1 MASELRIN
9 TSSSPT
15 KKKIKT
21 DYDFLI
27 IGSGFAGSVLA
38 ERISSQM
45 NKRVLVVEKREH
57 IGGNAYDYYNSSG
70 VLIHKYGPH
79 IFHTNYEDVWKY
91 VSFFA
96 DWNGYQHRVLAYVD
110 GKTVPV
116 PINLTTV
123 NAMLGRNF
131 AASELKD
138 YFESVR
144 LRPVTINNSRDVI
157 VSQVG
162 EFFYDKIFKNYSYKQ
177 WGIYPDELLP
187 EVTKRIPVRYDSD
200 DRYFSDKYQGLPV
213 LGYTKLFEKLLSNR
227 NITVM
232 LSVDYKAVIDN
243 VRFDNLIYTGPI
255 DYFFDYKHGRLPYRS
270 LDLRF
275 ETMEI
280 ERYQET
286 AVVNYPNDYEF
297 TRITEF
303 KHMTLQK
310 LPQTTILKEYPTWDG
325 EPYYPTLTKDA
336 DSMYTKY
343 KEETLRLRSVYFIG
357 RLAQYKYYNM
367 DTVIKKALDTF
378 ESIAQKISE

>member
-1 MASELRIN
+1 M
-9 TSSSPT
+9 
-15 KKKIKT
+15 KT

-45 NKRVLVVEKREH
+45 NKRVLVVEKRDH

-110 GKTVPV
+110 GKKVPV

-123 NAMLGRNF
+123 NAMLDRNF

-162 EFFYDKIFKNYSYKQ
+162 EYFYDKIFKNYSYKQ

-187 EVTKRIPVRYDSD
+187 EITGRIPVKYDND
-200 DRYFSDKYQGLPV
+200 DRYFSDRYQGLPIQ
-213 LGYTKLFEKLLSNR
+213 GYTKLFEKLLSNG
-227 NITVM
+227 NITVI
-232 LSVDYKAVIDN
+232 LSTDYKSAMDN
-243 VRFDNLIYTGPI
+243 VRFDKLIYTGPI
-255 DYFFDYKHGRLPYRS
+255 DYFFDYKYGKLPYRS
-270 LDLRF
+270 LDLKF
-275 ETMEI
+275 ETLDLEQF
-280 ERYQET
+280 QET
-286 AVVNYPNDYEF
+286 AVINYPNDYEF

-310 LPQTTILKEYPTWDG
+310 HRQTTILREYPTWQG

-336 DSMYTKY
+336 VGTYSKY
-343 KEETLRLRSVYFIG
+343 REETLRLKSVYFVG
-357 RLAQYKYYNM
+357 RLAEYEYYNM
-367 DTVIKKALDTF
+367 DIVIKKALDVFGT
-378 ESIAQKISE
+378 IAHKTNSGLIV